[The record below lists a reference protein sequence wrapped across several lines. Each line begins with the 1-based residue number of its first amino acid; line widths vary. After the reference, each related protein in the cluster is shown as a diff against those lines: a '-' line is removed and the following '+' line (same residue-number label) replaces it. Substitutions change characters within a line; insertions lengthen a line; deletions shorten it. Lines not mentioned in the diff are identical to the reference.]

1 MIIEFILDGLVI
13 VFGFELIWNC
23 SFLACSGFF
32 VDNFIVISG
41 LFFEGSGFIICG
53 EVGIIVE
60 MFCGFI
66 FFLNGLDVVFF
77 YIIDGGFC
85 VDVIISGVD
94 VGMGVFILD
103 GLFFDFVI
111 ECVGV
116 GGSGSVFGINFELFG
131 IYYIIVVNGMGCME
145 FDFFIME
152 VECNL

>member
-1 MIIEFILDGLVI
+1 
-13 VFGFELIWNC
+13 
-23 SFLACSGFF
+23 
-32 VDNFIVISG
+32 
-41 LFFEGSGFIICG
+41 
-53 EVGIIVE
+53 

-152 VECNL
+152 VECNLQFFLFNVFCNLFNGCIFLDNFFFVFIFN